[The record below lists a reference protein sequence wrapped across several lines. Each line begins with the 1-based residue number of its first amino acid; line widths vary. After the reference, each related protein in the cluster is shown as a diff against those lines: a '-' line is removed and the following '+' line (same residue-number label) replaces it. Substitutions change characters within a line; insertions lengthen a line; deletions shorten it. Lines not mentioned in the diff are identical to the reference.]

1 MVSRAKVF
9 VGLPTR
15 HFEQVLPELFF
26 RVGIHQHVLRGIVHA
41 AQVAGMARIAATP
54 LTRRCLQQLHAGA
67 HLGSHEGRT
76 QGGVAAA
83 DHQHIGVHEKPVSS
97 DVGARFFQLPIV
109 LINEYQVIIIAF

>member
-1 MVSRAKVF
+1 MRA
-9 VGLPTR
+9 
-15 HFEQVLPELFF
+15 
-26 RVGIHQHVLRGIVHA
+26 
-41 AQVAGMARIAATP
+41 
-54 LTRRCLQQLHAGA
+54 
-67 HLGSHEGRT
+67 T